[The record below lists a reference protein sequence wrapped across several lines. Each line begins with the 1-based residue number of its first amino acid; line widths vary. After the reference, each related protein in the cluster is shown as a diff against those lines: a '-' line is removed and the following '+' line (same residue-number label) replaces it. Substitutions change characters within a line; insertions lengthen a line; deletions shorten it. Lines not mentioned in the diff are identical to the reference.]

1 MSNSDPLG
9 ILRSLRSLTG
19 TPQPKSN
26 KPGPRRQAL
35 INRLAA
41 VGKTMYRD
49 KNGWR
54 IGGDWSSNLYGVEDL
69 LREYESKKD
78 E

>member
-1 MSNSDPLG
+1 MAKYHDSLG
-9 ILRSLRSLTG
+9 IFAGLQRITT
-19 TPQPKSN
+19 TPSQPT
-26 KPGPRRQAL
+26 PRRQAL
-35 INRLAA
+35 IDRLAA
-41 VGKTMYRD
+41 VGKTMSRD

-54 IGGDWSSNLYGVEDL
+54 IGGDWSSNLAGVEDL

>member
-1 MSNSDPLG
+1 M
-9 ILRSLRSLTG
+9 
-19 TPQPKSN
+19 
-26 KPGPRRQAL
+26 
-35 INRLAA
+35 
-41 VGKTMYRD
+41 TMHRD

>member
-9 ILRSLRSLTG
+9 ILRSLAGS
-19 TPQPKSN
+19 PQPKSN
-26 KPGPRRQAL
+26 KPGPRQQAL
-35 INRLAA
+35 IDRLAA
-41 VGKTMYRD
+41 VGKTMHRD